1 MKNLDLNLSAV
12 AGAQM
17 MNVPGAWQ
25 QFLCPYVEES
35 HPVICK
41 WLICSLGLQSARRH
55 ASIHNTKRASGGKAQ
70 GQSLQQIC
78 THTAPHLIQA
88 QSFTQGFSIPT
99 GFLVILDT
107 GVCRGLADPMCR
119 KAYLVLRQEAAL
131 DFKGI
136 RV

>member
-1 MKNLDLNLSAV
+1 MKNLDLNLTAV

-17 MNVPGAWQ
+17 MNEPGAWQ
-25 QFLCPYVEES
+25 QFLLPYVKES

-41 WLICSLGLQSARRH
+41 WFVCSLGLQSARHH
-55 ASIHNTKRASGGKAQ
+55 ASIHNKKCAAGGKAQ

-88 QSFTQGFSIPT
+88 QGFTQGFSIPT
-99 GFLVILDT
+99 GFLVTLDT
-107 GVCRGLADPMCR
+107 GVHRGLADPMCL

-131 DFKGI
+131 NI